1 MQEEE
6 FFLFTESVRLL
17 GKNMLALRIK
27 GEYYSKIRFKTAPD
41 RPEEQGIGFQGTQQ
55 EKDRIGDG

>member
-1 MQEEE
+1 M
-6 FFLFTESVRLL
+6 FTEFVRLFRE
-17 GKNMLALRIK
+17 NMLALRIK